1 MNVRK
6 GNLPQRKQFAIRR
19 QSYCIVSK
27 SYSSFHFRCEITKK
41 FCTLAFCF
49 GRCLSY
55 LSVKIS
61 NLIGHV
67 SEEVGAVIHHFF
79 KFINSKKLLFQVAQR
94 CLLNLQLPLFA
105 WIIRKCH
112 PLPLPLSLSSLSHLL
127 KNPNYALKLIVQKD
141 IWIRKKSL
149 LCDKSANRD

>member
-1 MNVRK
+1 MGKLFPATFRRKRLNSSPPPPPLNLNRVYGCVRVCMNVRK

-27 SYSSFHFRCEITKK
+27 SYNSFHFRCEITKK

-49 GRCLSY
+49 GRCLSS
-55 LSVKIS
+55 LFVKIS

-67 SEEVGAVIHHFF
+67 SEGVGAVIHQLF

-94 CLLNLQLPLFA
+94 CILNLQLPLFA
-105 WIIRKCH
+105 
-112 PLPLPLSLSSLSHLL
+112 
-127 KNPNYALKLIVQKD
+127 
-141 IWIRKKSL
+141 
-149 LCDKSANRD
+149 

>member
-67 SEEVGAVIHHFF
+67 SEGVGAVIHHFF

-94 CLLNLQLPLFA
+94 CILNCSCLCLREYELIHVVSKRYGPHHV
-105 WIIRKCH
+105 WPRKFESVTPP
-112 PLPLPLSLSSLSHLL
+112 PLPSPSPSLFLPCHIL
-127 KNPNYALKLIVQKD
+127 
-141 IWIRKKSL
+141 
-149 LCDKSANRD
+149 

>member
-1 MNVRK
+1 MARAWESCFQPPLGDNGWTLPHPPPLNLNRVYGCVRVCMNVRK

-41 FCTLAFCF
+41 LCTLAFCF

-67 SEEVGAVIHHFF
+67 SEGVGAVIHHFF
-79 KFINSKKLLFQVAQR
+79 KFINSKKLLFQVVQR

-105 WIIRKCH
+105 WIRARW
-112 PLPLPLSLSSLSHLL
+112 
-127 KNPNYALKLIVQKD
+127 YT
-141 IWIRKKSL
+141 W
-149 LCDKSANRD
+149 

>member
-1 MNVRK
+1 MLRVIFKGDWCVALKITTVWETLLWNVCVRVCMNVRK

-49 GRCLSY
+49 GRCLSS
-55 LSVKIS
+55 LFVKIS

-67 SEEVGAVIHHFF
+67 SEGVGAVIHHFF

-94 CLLNLQLPLFA
+94 CILNLQLPLFA
-105 WIIRKCH
+105 
-112 PLPLPLSLSSLSHLL
+112 
-127 KNPNYALKLIVQKD
+127 
-141 IWIRKKSL
+141 
-149 LCDKSANRD
+149 